1 MAASLQECTSLGIH
15 TPADALEFIGKKVR
29 AASRGEWQR
38 AARRSKVDEAREL
51 LAHVLLA
58 HVSVVDYNFWPKVVY
73 IAQMLRRMIYA
84 EGDASYMD
92 DMDYYGNKRL
102 ELAGQ
107 LLSLLFEDLFKKL
120 CAPLALPLPL
130 TLPLTPTLTLTLT
143 PTLTLTLT
151 LTTDPDPDLTTD
163 PSPQP

>member
-1 MAASLQECTSLGIH
+1 MAASLQECTSLGIN

-107 LLSLLFEDLFKKL
+107 LLSLLFEARLERSISLQISPYLPVSPRISSK
-120 CAPLALPLPL
+120 PLRRSRREVRVEGAARL
-130 TLPLTPTLTLTLT
+130 
-143 PTLTLTLT
+143 
-151 LTTDPDPDLTTD
+151 DAE
-163 PSPQP
+163 